1 MTKLVNNIT
10 YRLMQ
15 KEMRDGKRYKQI
27 EIARESGLSQPILSR
42 MMSSPDISNFTLAS
56 AKLLAEW
63 LGCSIEDLYTEAKE
77 DSEKI

>member
-10 YRLMQ
+10 YRLTQ

-27 EIARESGLSQPILSR
+27 EIARESGLPQSILSR
-42 MMSSPDISNFTLAS
+42 MMSSPDLSNFTLAS

-63 LGCSIEDLYTEAKE
+63 LGCSIEDLYKEPEA
-77 DSEKI
+77 DSEET